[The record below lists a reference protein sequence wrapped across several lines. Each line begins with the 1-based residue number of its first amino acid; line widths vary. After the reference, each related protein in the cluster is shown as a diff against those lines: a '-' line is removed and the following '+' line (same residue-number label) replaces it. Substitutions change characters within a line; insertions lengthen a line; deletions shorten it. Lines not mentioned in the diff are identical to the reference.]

1 MQLYADYPLYC
12 LNPLSAMKLRELG
25 FCKHTLSSEDDKA
38 NLEKLFSPNS
48 DVIVYQDT
56 PLFTSETCMWA
67 NMKGKC
73 PGRDR
78 CGFRRIIVENEY
90 GDRFVALDEACKTVV
105 IGERPFSITHLIPNL
120 IESGQRDFRVDLCYR
135 DYLPEMIN
143 DIFSAVQNMRKIKN
157 SMVGNF
163 ERGLI

>member
-1 MQLYADYPLYC
+1 MLALWNYLRMRTCSLYADYPLYC

-25 FCKHTLSSEDDKA
+25 FCRHTLSPEDDKA

-48 DVIVYQDT
+48 DVIIYQDT

-90 GDRFVALDEACKTVV
+90 GDRFLALDEACKK
-105 IGERPFSITHLIPNL
+105 GGGCGKALFFFSLLSN
-120 IESGQRDFRVDLCYR
+120 
-135 DYLPEMIN
+135 
-143 DIFSAVQNMRKIKN
+143 IFFFFCSNV
-157 SMVGNF
+157 
-163 ERGLI
+163 